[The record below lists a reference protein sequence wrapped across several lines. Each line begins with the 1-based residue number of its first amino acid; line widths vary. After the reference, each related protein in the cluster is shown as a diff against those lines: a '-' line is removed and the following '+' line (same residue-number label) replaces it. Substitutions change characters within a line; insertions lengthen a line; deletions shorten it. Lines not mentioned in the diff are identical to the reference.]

1 MSRLRPAP
9 EQIEAT
15 DPRSSN
21 WVGANAG
28 SGKTHVLTQRVAR
41 LLLEGAEPQKILCLT
56 YTRAAA
62 AEMQS
67 RLFRTLGA
75 WAMAPEDKLALT
87 LADLSGATEPVRDPA
102 QLVDA
107 RRLFAR
113 ALETP
118 GGLKIQ
124 TIHAFCTEVLRRF
137 PLEAGVSPRFEIADD
152 RRSLTMMAEIRA
164 QLAESAE
171 DAFDG
176 VARLISESGIDGLA
190 DAILRSRDSFG
201 GDLEACIEAH
211 FGGAGSRT
219 SEEIAAAALNR
230 LDRAEMKLLQATLDA
245 HGGKVAKNCAAAI
258 ADWLAD
264 HERDPLESCDSMA
277 GVLLTKTGTPR
288 KLETKGLIAAAPD
301 ILEKINYL
309 QDWAAEIR
317 RDFAAARITARVRA
331 LHGFADSLLQRHE
344 NAKAL
349 AALLDYDDLVRRTAR
364 LVSDGTMREWVLW
377 KLDQGLDHILV
388 DEAQDTS
395 PAQWEVIAAIAEE
408 FFAGHGARPEGRSIF
423 VVGDEKQSIYSF
435 QGAEPAAFGRMRQHF
450 AERVEAMGAPLGQPN
465 LLTSYRSAPAILE
478 FADAVFAGDAG
489 EGLTISGEP
498 IRHVAHREGA
508 HGRVDLWP
516 VIEAEEKPQ
525 EVPWF
530 EPVDAVPASD
540 TKERLAVAV
549 ADQIGGMIG
558 REWLGARPPARA
570 ARPVRAGDILVLV
583 AKRDRLASGIIRE
596 LKKRNVAV
604 AGADRMKLTA
614 EIAVQ
619 DLLALA
625 KVAVQ
630 PGDDLSLAALLKSPL
645 CGLGE
650 DELAALAIGRAG
662 TLWQAVQGSE
672 KHKQAAV
679 FLADMA
685 GQADFLR
692 PYEFLERALIRHDG
706 RRLLAARLGPEAE
719 DAIDELLAQALAY
732 EASEPPSLTGFI
744 AWIEAAEIE
753 VRREMEGGADMVRVM
768 TIHGAKGLEA
778 PVVILPDTISGGR
791 AGRGPLLLPV
801 PARDNAP
808 ALMLWLGS
816 KDDDDALAAAAR
828 AEAEARDMAERKRLL
843 YVALTRAEDWLILCG
858 AGLRNNPKN
867 TWYEMLEAGMAALA
881 DVKALPA
888 PTGEGEM
895 LRFETGPEPLSD
907 EADFKA
913 IAEPPPEKL
922 PSWLAAAPIE
932 ARRQR
937 FSPSALGAPPAEGGA
952 GIGRETAL
960 AIGMA
965 VHLLLEHL
973 PDQRPEDHETLAAKL
988 LAHELP
994 GLDLAHRQDAW
1005 REAAHVMAMPEA
1017 ELIFGADSLAEAAAT
1032 MAGPDGQRMIGRIDR
1047 LVIGE
1052 DRILIVDFKTDR
1064 APPETPEQVSEGYLA
1079 QLGAYQEALAAA
1091 FPDRRVEAA
1100 LLWTARRELMRIDSS
1115 LIARAYQAALHNIS
1129 DCYRSVDSVAR
1140 ST

>member
-1 MSRLRPAP
+1 MRLRPAP

-15 DPRSSN
+15 DPYRSN

-67 RLFRTLGA
+67 RLFRTLGR
-75 WAMAPEDKLALT
+75 WAMAPEAELALT
-87 LADLSGATEPVRDPA
+87 LADLSGAPEPVRDPA
-102 QLVDA
+102 RLVDA

-137 PLEAGVSPRFEIADD
+137 PLEAGVSPRFEVADD
-152 RRSLTMMAEIRA
+152 RRSLAMMAEIRA
-164 QLAESAE
+164 QLAEAAVE
-171 DAFDG
+171 AFDG
-176 VARLISESGIDGLA
+176 VANLLSDSGIDGLA
-190 DAILRSRDSFG
+190 DAVLRCRDGFG
-201 GDLEACIEAH
+201 GDLEDCIAAH
-211 FGGAGSRT
+211 FGVVGNKTGA
-219 SEEIAAAALNR
+219 EIAASALNE
-230 LDRAEMKLLQATLDA
+230 LDRAEMKLLQAVFDT
-245 HGGKVAKNCAAAI
+245 HGGQAAKRCAQAI
-258 ADWLAD
+258 ADWLVD
-264 HERDPLESCDSMA
+264 HEGDPLVHCDNMA
-277 GVLLTKTGTPR
+277 AMLLTKTGTPR

-301 ILEKINYL
+301 VQQKIAFL
-309 QDWAAEIR
+309 HDWAAELQTSLAVARI
-317 RDFAAARITARVRA
+317 AARTRA
-331 LHGFADSLLQRHE
+331 LHGFADPLLAHHE
-344 NAKAL
+344 AAKAS

-364 LVSDGTMREWVLW
+364 LVADGAMREWVLW

-435 QGAEPAAFGRMRQHF
+435 QGAEPASFGRMRQHF
-450 AERVEAMGAPLGQPN
+450 AERVEAMGAPLGQPS

-478 FADAVFAGDAG
+478 FADAVFAGEAG

-498 IRHVAHREGA
+498 IRHVAHRAEA

-516 VIEAEEKPQ
+516 VIEPQEKPE

-530 EPVDAVPASD
+530 KPVDTVPESD
-540 TKERLAVAV
+540 TKARLAIAV
-549 ADQIGGMIG
+549 AEQIERMIG
-558 REWLGARPPARA
+558 REWLGARPPARP
-570 ARPVRAGDILVLV
+570 ARPIRAGDILVLV
-583 AKRDRLASGIIRE
+583 TRRDRLASGIIRE
-596 LKKRNVAV
+596 LKKRNVEV

-625 KVAVQ
+625 KIAVQ

-645 CGLGE
+645 CGLDE
-650 DELAALAIGRAG
+650 DALMELAIGRPG
-662 TLWQAVQGSE
+662 TLWQALQHSE
-672 KHKQAAV
+672 RHRAVAA

-685 GQADFLR
+685 AHADFLR
-692 PYEFLERALIRHDG
+692 PYEFLERVLIRHDG

-753 VRREMEGGADMVRVM
+753 VKREMESGADMVRVM
-768 TIHGAKGLEA
+768 TVHGAKGLEA
-778 PVVILPDTISGGR
+778 PVVILPDMISGGR
-791 AGRGPLLLPV
+791 PRSGPLLLPA
-801 PARDNAP
+801 PGRDNAP
-808 ALMLWLGS
+808 ELMLWLGA
-816 KDDDDALAAAAR
+816 KGDDDTLAAAAR
-828 AEAEARDMAERKRLL
+828 AEAEALDAAERKRLL

-858 AGLRNNPKN
+858 AGLRRTPPD
-867 TWYEMLEAGMAALA
+867 TWYAMCQAGME
-881 DVKALPA
+881 VLPGIKSLPS

-895 LRFETGPEPLSD
+895 LRFETGTPPMS
-907 EADFKA
+907 EATAEAA
-913 IAEPPPEKL
+913 IAAPQIRMPA
-922 PSWLAAAPIE
+922 WLSPAPAE

-937 FSPSALGAPPAEGGA
+937 LSPSALGDGLAEGGA

-960 AIGMA
+960 AIGSA
-965 VHLLLEHL
+965 VHLLLEYL
-973 PDQRPEDHETLAAKL
+973 PDHKAEDREALAARLLDHEFPALA
-988 LAHELP
+988 EI
-994 GLDLAHRQDAW
+994 HRQAVW
-1005 REAAHVMAMPEA
+1005 EEAEAVMAMPEA
-1017 ELIFGADSLAEAAAT
+1017 GLIFGADTLAEAAST
-1032 MAGPDGQRMIGRIDR
+1032 MPGPDGRRMIGRIDR
-1047 LVIGE
+1047 LVIGP
-1052 DRILIVDFKTDR
+1052 DRVLIIDFKTDR
-1064 APPETPEQVSEGYLA
+1064 APPEAPDQVSNTYLA
-1079 QLGAYQEALAAA
+1079 QLGAYREAIASA
-1091 FPDRRVEAA
+1091 FPEHRVEAA
-1100 LLWTARRELMRIDSS
+1100 LLWTARRELMRIDTQR
-1115 LIARAYQAALHNIS
+1115 IAEAYHAALGHVS
-1129 DCYRSVDSVAR
+1129 DCYGSVDSSAPPP
-1140 ST
+1140 